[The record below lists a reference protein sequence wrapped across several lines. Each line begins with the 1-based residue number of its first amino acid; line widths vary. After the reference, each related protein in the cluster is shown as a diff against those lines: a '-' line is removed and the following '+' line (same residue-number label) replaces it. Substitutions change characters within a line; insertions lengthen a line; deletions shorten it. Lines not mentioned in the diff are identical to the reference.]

1 MAITGI
7 TQSKVNVDL
16 IAYFHVN
23 QTVNRTQC
31 WWQKRLETNGLGLNI
46 KLIDSFFLSHLI
58 LFLLKIKK
66 EINCWDN
73 SFFSQK
79 PT

>member
-46 KLIDSFFLSHLI
+46 KLIDSFILSDLL
-58 LFLLKIKK
+58 LFLTK
-66 EINCWDN
+66 
-73 SFFSQK
+73 
-79 PT
+79 

>member
-31 WWQKRLETNGLGLNI
+31 WWQKRLETNGHGLNF
-46 KLIDSFFLSHLI
+46 KLIYSFILTGFL
-58 LFLLKIKK
+58 LFLLKTEIKLG
-66 EINCWDN
+66 N
-73 SFFSQK
+73 
-79 PT
+79 